1 MFDVKVWHTV
11 LSSIA
16 PSTKQAYEKIFFDF
30 VQFAEDRELD
40 FDSMSIDA
48 ILSFLQRFVGLSQSR
63 IRTAVA
69 ALKFFLKIYKR
80 LDLVENPL
88 LDMFAK
94 GAQNLAPIPREKCEI
109 WNPMTVLNWI
119 QTQPVPSLFLPCA
132 REAIVLLL
140 LATGWRV
147 DDVWKLSSRVLI
159 SNEAAMFTFVER
171 RKCKIKGKFTVSQS
185 VACFVESER
194 ICPVKAITRFQENAS
209 RLRKDE
215 KFLFISS
222 FGKRASKDTLRKW
235 VQLLLSQAGIK
246 DSAGS
251 CRSASTSAA
260 CAKKRSIDEIMSSA
274 GWSSESTF
282 QRFYNRKVLPKH
294 VPLNLMCVE

>member
-11 LSSIA
+11 LSLIA

-40 FDSMSIDA
+40 FDSMLIDA

-132 REAIVLLL
+132 REAMFCCYWQQ
-140 LATGWRV
+140 GG
-147 DDVWKLSSRVLI
+147 VWTMSGNSRV
-159 SNEAAMFTFVER
+159 AF
-171 RKCKIKGKFTVSQS
+171 
-185 VACFVESER
+185 
-194 ICPVKAITRFQENAS
+194 
-209 RLRKDE
+209 
-215 KFLFISS
+215 
-222 FGKRASKDTLRKW
+222 
-235 VQLLLSQAGIK
+235 
-246 DSAGS
+246 
-251 CRSASTSAA
+251 
-260 CAKKRSIDEIMSSA
+260 
-274 GWSSESTF
+274 
-282 QRFYNRKVLPKH
+282 
-294 VPLNLMCVE
+294 